1 MQMNQTPSS
10 ERVHIGFFGR
20 RNAGKSSVLNAVT
33 GQDLAVVSDVKGT
46 TTDPVQKSMELLPL
60 GPVVVIDTP
69 GIDDEGELGALRVKK
84 SYQVLNK
91 SDAAVL
97 VVDASLGLCEED
109 FAFIEHIQKKQIPY
123 AVAFNKSDLAP
134 SASLAK
140 DLQYLKEHQID
151 FVSVSTADLS
161 GIDTLKEK
169 IATLAKTEDTKLR
182 IVADLI
188 HPSDFV
194 VLVVPIDKAAPNCR
208 LILPQ
213 QQTIRDILEA
223 DATAIVV
230 KEYELRDTL
239 AHLGKKPRLVI
250 TDSQVFAKVSADTP
264 ADIMLTSFSIL
275 FARYKGNLPAL
286 IKGVTALEQ
295 IEDGDKILVSEG
307 CTHHRQCDDIG
318 SVKLPRWIRQ
328 YTGKEPEFVF
338 SSGTEFPADLS
349 PYKMIVHCGGCMLNE
364 REMKYRLACAKD
376 QNIPMTNYG
385 ILIAYIQGIL
395 KRSVEPF
402 PAVSMMLTEEPS

>member
-194 VLVVPIDKAAPNCR
+194 VLVVPIDKAAPKSR